1 MNEKADDAA
10 GRSRLNKPD
19 DRQDTSCVFPPA
31 NPTLGHDEVHVW
43 RASLELPASALE
55 RLLAVLCGE
64 ERQRAAKFV
73 FARHKEHFIAARG
86 ILRHILARYLSKPP
100 SELLFE
106 HNSYGKPSLRADACG
121 GRPLHFNVSHS
132 GGLALYAFSNDVPV
146 GVDVEQVRQDFATGE
161 IAESFF
167 SPAEVRAFKGLPSH
181 SKTEAF
187 FNCWTRKEA
196 YIKALGMGLSHPLE
210 RFTVSL
216 APGTPAQLLCD
227 ETDPTEAARWSLR
240 DLPIDPGY
248 AAALA
253 VPKHGWLL
261 KCYDWQLQQTPTD
274 HASRRA

>member
-1 MNEKADDAA
+1 M
-10 GRSRLNKPD
+10 RFRLNKPD
-19 DRQDTSCVFPPA
+19 DQQDTSWVSPPA
-31 NPTLGHDEVHVW
+31 NLTLGRDEVHVW
-43 RASLELPASALE
+43 RASLELHASALE
-55 RLLAVLCGE
+55 QLLAVLCGE
-64 ERQRAAKFV
+64 ERRRAAKFV
-73 FARHKEHFIAARG
+73 FAQHKGHFIAARG

-106 HNSYGKPSLRADACG
+106 HNPYGKPSLRADAG
-121 GRPLHFNVSHS
+121 GSLPLHFNVSHS
-132 GGLALYAFSNDVPV
+132 GGLALYAFSHDVPV

-161 IAESFF
+161 IAERFF
-167 SPAEVRAFKGLPSH
+167 SPAEVRAFKALPLH

-196 YIKALGMGLSHPLE
+196 YIKALGMGVSHPLE

-216 APGTPAQLLCD
+216 TPGSPAQLLDD

-240 DLPIDPGY
+240 EIPINPGY

-261 KCYDWQLQQTPTD
+261 KCYDW
-274 HASRRA
+274 